1 MKRTDAGEGP
11 LVEIAAL
18 LAQPKRSAYR
28 LAKAVRQLQKDK
40 ASGLFD
46 DLWRNGQIGRRRAF
60 YLARI
65 GEAFEGLPVPEY
77 ELERLGWTKLMV
89 IAPGITADNAPSRL
103 KLAATP
109 RMTVKKLQGLLLKKP
124 NGSPRRRLVISL
136 SEGQHARAVATLK
149 KFGAKNTDNGSL
161 EGMAAALMALFD
173 HLKKS
178 APVE

>member
-1 MKRTDAGEGP
+1 MHSGEAS
-11 LVEIAAL
+11 LVEISGL

-28 LAKAVRQLQKDK
+28 LAKAVRQLQKDEG
-40 ASGLFD
+40 SELFD
-46 DLWRNGQIGRRRAF
+46 DLWRNGHIGRRRAY

-65 GEAFEGLPVPEY
+65 GETFEELSVPEDK
-77 ELERLGWTKLMV
+77 LERIGWTKLMV
-89 IAPGITADNAPSRL
+89 IAQGITAENASSRL
-103 KLAATP
+103 KLATAP
-109 RMTVKKLQGLLLKKP
+109 GMTVKKLQSLVLKKP
-124 NGSPRRRLVISL
+124 NGPPRRRLIISL

-178 APVE
+178 ELVE